1 MQYDIKWDPINFN
14 LVYCCRFP
22 KCEDVVALDL
32 LTRILDSRWKE
43 INELREKVQLRE
55 FIQSVCLSAI
65 AKIHKE
71 LLEKELEDKD
81 RE

>member
-1 MQYDIKWDPINFN
+1 MS
-14 LVYCCRFP
+14 
-22 KCEDVVALDL
+22 VALDL

-71 LLEKELEDKD
+71 LLKKELEDKD